1 MSYVF
6 PSFSVQFVYHSY
18 ALLCLKPVSV
28 NFLAFS
34 KCLGTHKSKET
45 NQSRGSSASRCKRG
59 LLVRG
64 DLVRRVDRSR
74 GNQGSP
80 TLPGAPGPAAV
91 SSGGGGRGKRQRCGG
106 TPVKLSRD
114 QLCSLAVFWGRERK
128 SLSQSMVWGVGASL
142 AGLLLHLVLKI
153 PSAPRRSTLAYSP
166 WTLQACLQPLTTWE
180 HPALHLTPS
189 SALDLQIGQM
199 DDHVGAGIQAPG
211 QPKPSRHPHLKPSR
225 L

>member
-1 MSYVF
+1 MHTDSLPTVLSGKPLLNLMSYVF

-80 TLPGAPGPAAV
+80 TPPGAPGPEAV

-106 TPVKLSRD
+106 TPVKLSRG

-128 SLSQSMVWGVGASL
+128 SLSQSMV
-142 AGLLLHLVLKI
+142 
-153 PSAPRRSTLAYSP
+153 
-166 WTLQACLQPLTTWE
+166 
-180 HPALHLTPS
+180 
-189 SALDLQIGQM
+189 
-199 DDHVGAGIQAPG
+199 
-211 QPKPSRHPHLKPSR
+211 
-225 L
+225 